1 MTYTD
6 HAVNLSRD
14 ELDALQVELL
24 RELVVRARH
33 SPAYRDRLAGV
44 APEKIT
50 SPEDIRRLP
59 LTTKEDLRA
68 GMPYGFL
75 AVPRRE
81 VVRMHYSSGTTGL
94 ATAVYHTAQDL
105 RWWAECVAR
114 GMLAAGVT
122 DEDVF
127 QNMMGYGLFTGGLGF
142 HYAGELI
149 GCMTIPAS
157 SGNTERQIH
166 LMRTFGSTVLH
177 IIPSYALRV
186 LHVCAEEG
194 IDPRADLSVRIV
206 FVGGEPHTDQVR
218 RRIEEGFGARVYNCY
233 GLSEMCG
240 PGVAMEC
247 TQQDGLHLCEDHY
260 LAEVLDPQSLE
271 PVPLGEPG
279 ELVLTTL
286 RRQAMPLIRYR
297 TRDITRLLE
306 GPCPCGSA
314 HRRVARMTG
323 RSDDMLVV
331 RGVNVY
337 PMQIERV
344 LLEMD
349 EVGDNYLIT
358 LERPEDLDVMTV
370 GVELAPHAFRDQMR
384 ELTALQQHIAE
395 RLRQELDLSV
405 RVELHEPGSLPV
417 SEGKAVRVLDK
428 RNQEIGD

>member
-1 MTYTD
+1 MAYTD
-6 HAVNLSRD
+6 DAMTMSR
-14 ELDALQVELL
+14 EQIEALQVELL
-24 RELVVRARH
+24 RDLVARAERAPACAGKLEGV
-33 SPAYRDRLAGV
+33 SPQD
-44 APEKIT
+44 IT
-50 SPEDIRRLP
+50 SPGDIRRLP
-59 LTTKEDLRA
+59 LTTKEELRA
-68 GMPYGFL
+68 GMPDGFL
-75 AVPRRE
+75 AVPRRD

-114 GMLAAGVT
+114 GMLAAGVG

-142 HYAGELI
+142 HYAGELV

-166 LMRTFGSTVLH
+166 LMRAFGSTVLH

-186 LHVCAEEG
+186 LHLCGEEG
-194 IDPRADLSVRIV
+194 IDPRQDLRVRVI
-206 FVGGEPHTDQVR
+206 FVGGEPHTEQIR

-247 TQQDGLHLCEDHY
+247 AAQDGLHVCEDHY
-260 LAEVLDPQSLE
+260 LAEILDPETLE
-271 PVPLGEPG
+271 PVPPGEPG

-297 TRDITRLLE
+297 TRDITHIIE
-306 GPCPCGSA
+306 GDCPCGSR
-314 HRRVARMTG
+314 HVRIARMAG

-337 PMQIERV
+337 PMQIERA
-344 LLEMD
+344 LLELD
-349 EVGDNYLIT
+349 EVGDNYVIT
-358 LERPEDLDVMTV
+358 LDRPEDLDVMTV
-370 GVELAPHAFRDQMR
+370 GVEVVQSAFRDEMR
-384 ELTALQQHIAE
+384 ELTALQERLAV
-395 RLRQELDLSV
+395 RLRQELDISV
-405 RVELHEPGSLPV
+405 KIELHEPGGLPV
-417 SEGKAVRVLDK
+417 SEGKAVRVIDN
-428 RNQEIGD
+428 RG